1 MHSRSL
7 ESFNIIPPIQHAAST
22 KAPTIA
28 VLRPP
33 DKQGMSI
40 VTAWSPHPGAGGS
53 SQGMKRQFHQPRA
66 ANDAAASA
74 FEKVLAMTSQ
84 YLSST
89 CEVKQS
95 QSKIGALANPLL
107 QRAKRNCASTNS
119 EHFFSPPIKWVLRN
133 MIDGNSLALEVS
145 LAWFRSWQHNPSW
158 NPFWKTYVYVTG
170 SGGAEVCQSR
180 SSTRMFEVVCW
191 QPALGPLQAWP
202 LQGDTLIIIIVPFT
216 PPDPKNGD
224 HTSYPIRLYVPPHR
238 DLYGNKFSNESFCLL
253 IDFSWPPQFQK
264 PQGRSALATKGYP
277 PPWHRVWVRPG
288 LHSGEATQI
297 FLVRLFVF
305 LLACLFF
312 RWRVPLRTIALVPWR
327 NQRKKTVHMMFFG
340 ALTVG
345 MKVLW
350 RTANAK
356 SWAGVIED
364 RNKHQIQNICL
375 FDTLWFCFVSY
386 NPVGTYPSAVTQ
398 CWWFRATPH
407 TLQATQLLQG
417 PGLCR
422 REPAFFFSLPFFRSK
437 GEKCNFSRHFER
449 LVPLEWIWWIWMP

>member
-53 SQGMKRQFHQPRA
+53 SQGMKTQFHQPRA

-145 LAWFRSWQHNPSW
+145 LA
-158 NPFWKTYVYVTG
+158 
-170 SGGAEVCQSR
+170 
-180 SSTRMFEVVCW
+180 
-191 QPALGPLQAWP
+191 
-202 LQGDTLIIIIVPFT
+202 
-216 PPDPKNGD
+216 
-224 HTSYPIRLYVPPHR
+224 
-238 DLYGNKFSNESFCLL
+238 
-253 IDFSWPPQFQK
+253 
-264 PQGRSALATKGYP
+264 
-277 PPWHRVWVRPG
+277 
-288 LHSGEATQI
+288 
-297 FLVRLFVF
+297 
-305 LLACLFF
+305 
-312 RWRVPLRTIALVPWR
+312 
-327 NQRKKTVHMMFFG
+327 
-340 ALTVG
+340 
-345 MKVLW
+345 
-350 RTANAK
+350 
-356 SWAGVIED
+356 
-364 RNKHQIQNICL
+364 
-375 FDTLWFCFVSY
+375 
-386 NPVGTYPSAVTQ
+386 
-398 CWWFRATPH
+398 
-407 TLQATQLLQG
+407 
-417 PGLCR
+417 
-422 REPAFFFSLPFFRSK
+422 
-437 GEKCNFSRHFER
+437 
-449 LVPLEWIWWIWMP
+449 